1 MFVVALQ
8 SVWLAVSQPWRK
20 EIHVAISP
28 PSDLVL
34 DVVRAADPAEVQA
47 AQAKLK
53 ANRAAFAA
61 NSLAEAG
68 AGFGAA
74 MDVISQP
81 ATKAGLANAEPSKRM
96 AEMPDEYRKFEAS
109 ILQNFIGSMLPS
121 DSEQVYGKGSAGEF
135 WKSMMAEQI
144 AEGMSKTGGIGIA
157 EQMYSQA
164 LARSEGKVVN
174 ATTDEDDRSQA
185 MRLVTDFE
193 RQVLGL
199 SAAEQ
204 SEA

>member
-1 MFVVALQ
+1 MA
-8 SVWLAVSQPWRK
+8 K
-20 EIHVAISP
+20 GTDVAISP

-34 DVVRAADPAEVQA
+34 DVVRAADPNEVQA

-61 NSLAEAG
+61 SSLAEAG

-74 MDVISQP
+74 MDIIAQP
-81 ATKAGLANAEPSKRM
+81 ATKAGLDRPEASDRA
-96 AEMPDEYRKFEAS
+96 AEMPEEYRKFEAS
-109 ILQNFIGSMLPS
+109 ILQNFISSMMPT
-121 DSEQVYGKGSAGEF
+121 DSEEVYGKGSAGEF

-144 AEGMSKTGGIGIA
+144 AEGMSKSGGVGIA
-157 EQMYSQA
+157 EQMYAQA

-174 ATTDEDDRSQA
+174 ATTDEADRSAA
-185 MRLVTDFE
+185 MRIVTDFE

-199 SAAEQ
+199 AATEEGQ
-204 SEA
+204 A

>member
-1 MFVVALQ
+1 MA
-8 SVWLAVSQPWRK
+8 K
-20 EIHVAISP
+20 GIDVAISP

-53 ANRAAFAA
+53 ANKAAFAA
-61 NSLAEAG
+61 ASLAEAG

-74 MDVISQP
+74 LDIISTP
-81 ATKAGLANAEPSKRM
+81 ATDAGLGNAEPSKNLSK
-96 AEMPDEYRKFEAS
+96 MPEEYRKFEAGV
-109 ILQNFIGSMLPS
+109 LQNFVSSMLPS

-144 AEGMSKTGGIGIA
+144 ADGMSKNGGIGIA

-164 LARSEGKVVN
+164 LARQEGAVVN
-174 ATTDEDDRSQA
+174 ATTDEADRDRA
-185 MRLVTDFE
+185 MRMITDFE
-193 RQVLGL
+193 RQVLDH
-199 SAAEQ
+199 APTDKN
-204 SEA
+204 EA

>member
-1 MFVVALQ
+1 MA
-8 SVWLAVSQPWRK
+8 K
-20 EIHVAISP
+20 GTDVAISP

-74 MDVISQP
+74 MDIISQP
-81 ATKAGLANAEPSKRM
+81 ATKAGLANAAPSKHS
-96 AEMPDEYRKFEAS
+96 AEMPDEYREFEAS

-144 AEGMSKTGGIGIA
+144 ADSMSKTGGIGIA

-199 SAAEQ
+199 SAAKE

>member
-1 MFVVALQ
+1 M
-8 SVWLAVSQPWRK
+8 
-20 EIHVAISP
+20 AISP
-28 PSDLVL
+28 PSDLIL
-34 DVVRAADPAEVQA
+34 DVVRAADPTEVQA

-53 ANRAAFAA
+53 ATRAAYAA
-61 NSLAEAG
+61 TSLAEVG

-74 MDVISQP
+74 MDILSTP
-81 ATKAGLANAEPSKRM
+81 ATKAGLGNPEPAKRA
-96 AEMPDEYRKFEAS
+96 AEMPDEYRQFEAS
-109 ILQNFIGSMLPS
+109 ILQNFIGSMLPN
-121 DSEQVYGKGSAGEF
+121 DTEEIYGKGSAGEF

-144 AEGMSKTGGIGIA
+144 ADSMSKTGGVGIA

-174 ATTDEDDRSQA
+174 ATTDESDRDRA
-185 MRLVTDFE
+185 MRMITDFE

-199 SAAEQ
+199 SAAKE

>member
-1 MFVVALQ
+1 M
-8 SVWLAVSQPWRK
+8 
-20 EIHVAISP
+20 AISP

-53 ANRAAFAA
+53 ATRAAFAA
-61 NSLAEAG
+61 TSLAEAG

-74 MDVISQP
+74 LDVIPTP
-81 ATKAGLANAEPSKRM
+81 ATKAGLAN
-96 AEMPDEYRKFEAS
+96 PDRSADVSRIPEEYRKFEAS
-109 ILQNFIGSMLPS
+109 ILQNFVSSMLPN

-144 AEGMSKTGGIGIA
+144 AEGMSRNGGIGIA

-164 LARSEGKVVN
+164 LARQEGAVVN
-174 ATTDEDDRSQA
+174 ATTYEGDRDRA
-185 MRLVTDFE
+185 MRMKTDFE
-193 RQVLGL
+193 RQVLDLAPGR
-199 SAAEQ
+199 EG
-204 SEA
+204 EA